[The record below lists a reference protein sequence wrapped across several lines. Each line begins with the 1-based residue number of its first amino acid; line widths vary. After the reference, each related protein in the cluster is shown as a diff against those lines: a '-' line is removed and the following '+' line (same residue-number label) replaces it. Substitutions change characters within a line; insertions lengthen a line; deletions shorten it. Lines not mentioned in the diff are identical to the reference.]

1 MNYPKKVKVIEL
13 ENAPFRCAKDAVV
26 WAKDHGVVGVMSNA
40 DTGGKG
46 AISISVASVRKM
58 VSVSAMSK
66 SVTPAIH
73 YAALMRLRDIVRESF
88 VGEVH
93 PDRMKRDG
101 KRSAAYGLN
110 PDVTVLRLYG
120 CVSFGDIPFRAK
132 VTLKSY
138 VDTNEDTKAY
148 SYEIS
153 NIEVLKG
160 NAGVVP
166 LPSDKTS
173 MIDVSIILNG
183 VCDVKGVPLLKVK
196 D

>member
-1 MNYPKKVKVIEL
+1 MNYPKKVKVVEL
-13 ENAPFRCAKDAVV
+13 ENAPFKCAKDAVV
-26 WAKDHGVVGVMSNA
+26 WAKEHGVVGVMSDT

-46 AISISVASVRKM
+46 VISISIASVRKM

-73 YAALMRLRDIVRESF
+73 YAALMRLRDIIRESF
-88 VGEVH
+88 VGEIH

-101 KRSAAYGLN
+101 KRSASYGLN

-120 CVSFGDIPFRAK
+120 CVAFGDIPLRAK
-132 VTLKSY
+132 VTLKSF
-138 VDTNEDTKAY
+138 VDANESTKAY

-166 LPSDKTS
+166 LPSNRTS
-173 MIDVSIILNG
+173 MDVRILLNG
-183 VCDVKGVPLLKVK
+183 VCDVNGTPLLVR
-196 D
+196 